1 MTKFRQKE
9 ISRIGQNVAKIFRLA
24 ISLNTPTKE
33 WLSKKINKTIDKE
46 KSSFTPLKYICSD
59 IKSPF
64 DIAIIQD
71 FYFSPL
77 SDEDSIIK
85 IYSK

>member
-9 ISRIGQNVAKIFRLA
+9 ISRIGQNVAKIFRLV
-24 ISLNTPTKE
+24 ITPTKE
-33 WLSKKINKTIDKE
+33 WLSKKIYKTIDKE
-46 KSSFTPLKYICSD
+46 KSSFTPLNYICSD

-64 DIAIIQD
+64 NRAIIQD

-77 SDEDSIIK
+77 SDEDCIIK